1 MNGLLLRD
9 FSPQDFDAL
18 LVMRND
24 PDLQHLL
31 LAHPGVQSEKD
42 VWSWIERRRAEQGGM
57 FRIVSVDGAC
67 AGFVQIV
74 GVHRLDRWAY
84 LGVCIAEKYRGVGI
98 GRQVIE
104 LALEGA
110 CHELKLRKIIV
121 EVRSDNVPALHL
133 YRRLGFRDVGV
144 MLAHY
149 SGRGQPD
156 DVAILEFLFSDA
168 D

>member
-9 FSPQDFDAL
+9 FAPQDFDAL

-24 PDLQHLL
+24 VVLQHLL
-31 LAHPGVQSEKD
+31 LAHPSVQSEKD
-42 VWSWIERRRAEQGGM
+42 LWSWIERRRTEPGGM
-57 FRIVSVDGAC
+57 FRIVSVNGAC

-74 GVHRLDRWAY
+74 GVHRLDRRAY
-84 LGVCIAEKYRGVGI
+84 LGVCLAEVYRGVGI
-98 GRQVIE
+98 GRKVME
-104 LALEGA
+104 LALEEA
-110 CHELKLRKIIV
+110 CRELKLRKILV
-121 EVRSDNVPALHL
+121 EVRSDNAPALQL

-156 DVAILEFLFSDA
+156 DVAILEFLFSVA